1 MKTRYFFCVL
11 LFFFRVQQN
20 NKTSQYLNIHSD
32 VDYVGIN
39 TCKQCHMDIYSSFIE
54 TGMGKS
60 FKTAKKNL
68 VPHYS
73 SHEIYDSILKFHYR
87 PHWEEKN

>member
-1 MKTRYFFCVL
+1 MKTRYFFLCFII
-11 LFFFRVQQN
+11 FFSFTQN

-60 FKTAKKNL
+60 FKTAKK
-68 VPHYS
+68 
-73 SHEIYDSILKFHYR
+73 K
-87 PHWEEKN
+87 